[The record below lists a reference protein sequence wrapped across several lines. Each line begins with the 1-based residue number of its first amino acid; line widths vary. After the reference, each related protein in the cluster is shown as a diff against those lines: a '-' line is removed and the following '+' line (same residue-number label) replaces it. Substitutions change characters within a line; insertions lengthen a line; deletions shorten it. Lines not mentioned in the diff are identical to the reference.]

1 MNGRINPTSQPDF
14 PFQTIYRRC
23 LLGITRSDKALALD
37 NDDDDEEVRDCLA
50 FNASN
55 RIGDWMEPFITV
67 LLFLFVCSFVRF
79 FSASIRSNPIQLNCG
94 FVVSLV
100 HSLNH
105 RAVGGQASSVIGSIL
120 LWSTINDFVFM
131 IPIGEPQFSGVMDR
145 SRRNKSYQ
153 RAKSWR

>member
-23 LLGITRSDKALALD
+23 LLGITRSHKALALD
-37 NDDDDEEVRDCLA
+37 KDDDEEVRDCLA

-79 FSASIRSNPIQLNCG
+79 FSASIRSNPIQLHCG

-120 LWSTINDFVFM
+120 LWSTINDFDFVFW
-131 IPIGEPQFSGVMDR
+131 IQSSSRALWIVRGEINHT
-145 SRRNKSYQ
+145 RR
-153 RAKSWR
+153 